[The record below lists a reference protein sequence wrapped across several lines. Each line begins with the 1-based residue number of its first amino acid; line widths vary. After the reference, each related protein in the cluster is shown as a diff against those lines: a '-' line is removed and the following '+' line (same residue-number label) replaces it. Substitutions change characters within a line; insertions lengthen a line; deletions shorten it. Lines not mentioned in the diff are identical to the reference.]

1 MSIGGRQPSVP
12 RPVCEDLARG
22 SWCLGG
28 YGFTAQFAADNVETA
43 TAVHRVAQFFRTV
56 GRATHNQVLVLAQE
70 PLLQLLEPSLGVM
83 IDKVPQA
90 RSRIMTAQ
98 RKISEALQERDT
110 DGARTWM
117 ARHIRDFRKG
127 FEIAGIDLEH
137 RITGG

>member
-1 MSIGGRQPSVP
+1 VP
-12 RPVCEDLARG
+12 ALPRISRKSPRLPR
-22 SWCLGG
+22 
-28 YGFTAQFAADNVETA
+28 FAADNVLTQ
-43 TAVHRVAQFFRTV
+43 TAVHRVAEFFRTV

-70 PLLQLLEPSLGVM
+70 PLLQLLEPSLRVM

-98 RKISEALQERDT
+98 RKINEALQEHDT

-127 FEIAGIDLEH
+127 FEIAGIDLQH
-137 RITGG
+137 RITGS